1 MGISANRALSNVKLP
16 RLEAPSLPKDVPLD
30 TIIYWVL
37 RISCSMNFIFHGFW
51 GILGKEAWLKLFA
64 VANIGPDAAYPLM
77 FVIGMVD
84 VSAGLV
90 VLFAPARFAPVRA
103 VLVYMVVWGVWTSML
118 RPLAGSAWWYFF
130 ERAANFGPPLALL
143 LYTGWGNSIKDW
155 FRGIATPAL
164 TQGKIEQIKWV
175 LRLTIGMFMI
185 AHGGYGAVE
194 GRSFLIGHFASVG
207 LPGPL
212 MDPETFLIATGVF
225 EMVLG
230 AAVLISP
237 MRPILL
243 VVLVWEVFIN
253 LLFVTSGLEA
263 SGVRTSEHAQG
274 FYIISTMERFGMYG
288 AAAGLF
294 VLMSYRASSDRVE
307 PAPAPSRAATEAGG
321 DE

>member
-1 MGISANRALSNVKLP
+1 
-16 RLEAPSLPKDVPLD
+16 
-30 TIIYWVL
+30 
-37 RISCSMNFIFHGFW
+37 MNFIFHGLW
-51 GILGKEAWLKLFA
+51 GILGKEPWLKLFT
-64 VANIGPDAAYPLM
+64 VAGIGPDAAYPLM
-77 FVIGMVD
+77 FVIGLVD
-84 VSAGLV
+84 ISAGLV

-130 ERAANFGPPLALL
+130 ERAANFGPPIALL

-155 FRGIATPAL
+155 FSGIATPAL

-185 AHGGYGAVE
+185 AHGGYGAIE
-194 GRSFLIGHFASVG
+194 GRQFLIGHFASVG

-212 MDPETFLIATGVF
+212 TDPETFLIATGVF

-230 AAVLISP
+230 VLVLISP

-243 VVLVWEVFIN
+243 VVLVWKVFTE

-263 SGVRTSEHAQG
+263 SGIASAEHPQA
-274 FYIISTMERFGMYG
+274 FYIISTLERFGMYG
-288 AAAGLF
+288 APAGLF
-294 VLMSYRASSDRVE
+294 ILMGYKLSSERVE
-307 PAPAPSRAATEAGG
+307 PAPALSRAATESRR
-321 DE
+321 